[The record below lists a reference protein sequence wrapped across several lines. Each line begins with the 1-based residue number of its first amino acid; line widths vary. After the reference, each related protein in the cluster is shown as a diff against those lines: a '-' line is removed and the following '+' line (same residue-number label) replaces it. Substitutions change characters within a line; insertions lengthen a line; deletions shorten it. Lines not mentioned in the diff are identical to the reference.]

1 MTHDELEA
9 IEARCNTA
17 TPGPWKFEH
26 TPYSDDPIRVGNS
39 EYIICHSVLSKRD
52 ANFIAQAR
60 QDVSAL
66 IAEVK
71 RLKRERDAAVCD
83 MDNVVVEAVDN
94 SRGVKSGCI
103 VCKHSHYLNCTA
115 CLNGGSD
122 CFEWRG
128 VQEADNA

>member
-52 ANFIAQAR
+52 ANFIAQAG

-71 RLKRERDAAVCD
+71 RLKRELDAAKADIHTAIKSPSNICDLCFKNNICD
-83 MDNVVVEAVDN
+83 MFGRNDSTV
-94 SRGVKSGCI
+94 RR
-103 VCKHSHYLNCTA
+103 CTV
-115 CLNGGSD
+115 
-122 CFEWRG
+122 FKWRG
-128 VQEADNA
+128 VQEADNAGN